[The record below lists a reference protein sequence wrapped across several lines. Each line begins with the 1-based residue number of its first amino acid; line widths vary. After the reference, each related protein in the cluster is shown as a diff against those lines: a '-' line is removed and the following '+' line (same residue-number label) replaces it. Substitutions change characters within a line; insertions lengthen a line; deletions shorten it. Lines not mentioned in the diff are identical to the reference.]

1 MLHANTGAS
10 MHSTAMF
17 EVSHWWQSQN
27 FPHRCIVFKISSI
40 PVSTRFIV
48 SSADSFFSLCSANI
62 LDLDVWPF
70 LVSFSLCVNTILA
83 SVFLCVN
90 ETNVFHPQCENC
102 PCLFLS
108 ACKARLLKSSKGQKH
123 LPRHRGSKLSLCVNS
138 VPKFCLLCLHTAW
151 ILFAGV
157 CVMWDCLRSW
167 MFKGTES
174 CSLPS

>member
-1 MLHANTGAS
+1 MRVNTSALWVAQVRKQKRRAS
-10 MHSTAMF
+10 CQTHLETMNPFSF
-17 EVSHWWQSQN
+17 L
-27 FPHRCIVFKISSI
+27 RLSSAG
-40 PVSTRFIV
+40 P
-48 SSADSFFSLCSANI
+48 SADSFFSLCSANI

-70 LVSFSLCVNTILA
+70 LVSFSLCVNTILV

-102 PCLFLS
+102 PCLFLC
-108 ACKARLLKSSKGQKH
+108 ACKARLVKSSKGQKH

-138 VPKFCLLCLHTAW
+138 VPKFCLLCLHTVW

-157 CVMWDCLRSW
+157 CVMWVCLRSW